1 MSKEKNTTNKKGNK
15 IDIDFLSK
23 EITNFIDKYQKQN
36 FNTYTL
42 NDNIKMSIYEEEDSY
57 DSWVYDKS
65 ISKDNL
71 FFNERN
77 KHIIFYNTISSYKC
91 FNSIKDRFNKKNKN
105 VFFDDNN
112 LIELKK
118 NKNFSFGERKDDI
131 LLNEDINNK
140 KENCENLRENINI
153 FSSLHKKFKYLD
165 KNKDID
171 LIKSDD
177 NNKNINIKKSKFSR
191 KKEKKESNNNEKDKH
206 LIQDRKTTEI
216 VVDSSQS
223 NNKIL
228 KIDNISNTNSKI
240 DKNII
245 NKISNKVNFK
255 LCDAYIIS
263 SDFEQNL
270 TEKDKEV
277 IFKDKKPM
285 RKINVSFAQNI
296 LEEKLNINKPKIN
309 SHSIANS
316 ISVFNNKNNNNIK
329 TSINNYKE
337 GDNNKYSNSINNSK
351 KKVEFNMN
359 KIITKRVILEEEYMV
374 SPKGEKKLLSVKR
387 LEENNNDF
395 NNPFKIIQKDFKS
408 EKIINKSKPLN
419 NRNSLNNSLFSSIFR
434 EKSKQKLY
442 NRTILKSID
451 EDSLILSDISSR
463 ENNGKSENG
472 KSSISNH
479 KNIKI
484 SNQILKKANLGKE
497 KSHEQNNKSELNS
510 KDLNLKKDLFYNK
523 LCLIKDKNINNFN
536 KICYNNNS
544 TKNKD
549 SNINHTNYVNNN
561 ISSINYIEDKEKYN
575 LDSNKSI
582 YDKISFTNEQP
593 FMIYHKEQPKPNLI
607 INNNQNCPNL
617 VNIVFYNQEEKNNKN
632 NKNNM
637 GKNKYFHINNL
648 NIRKSKN
655 SNLLK
660 RSNYRFHEIKSIST
674 GNYPGSK
681 SSRNYL
687 NNESHK
693 FLNKNNINSYYELEK
708 NNNQINV
715 YAYSSMDNLNKKK

>member
-23 EITNFIDKYQKQN
+23 ETTNFIDKYQKQN

-408 EKIINKSKPLN
+408 EKIINKNKPLN

-549 SNINHTNYVNNN
+549 SNNNHTNYVNNN

-607 INNNQNCPNL
+607 INNNQN
-617 VNIVFYNQEEKNNKN
+617 VKI
-632 NKNNM
+632 
-637 GKNKYFHINNL
+637 
-648 NIRKSKN
+648 
-655 SNLLK
+655 
-660 RSNYRFHEIKSIST
+660 
-674 GNYPGSK
+674 
-681 SSRNYL
+681 
-687 NNESHK
+687 
-693 FLNKNNINSYYELEK
+693 
-708 NNNQINV
+708 
-715 YAYSSMDNLNKKK
+715 

>member
-23 EITNFIDKYQKQN
+23 ETTNFIDKYQKQN

-408 EKIINKSKPLN
+408 EKIINKNKPLN

-708 NNNQINV
+708 NNNKINV